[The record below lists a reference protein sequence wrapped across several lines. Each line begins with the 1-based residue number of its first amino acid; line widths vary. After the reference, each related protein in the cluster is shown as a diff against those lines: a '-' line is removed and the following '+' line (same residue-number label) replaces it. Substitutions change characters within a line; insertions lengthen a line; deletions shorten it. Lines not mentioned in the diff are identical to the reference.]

1 MAKPWE
7 REKAEPELVVGNGT
21 RAQGAVT
28 YRGKALRIADI
39 AIPSRGLWEMRSR
52 RSRSFV
58 SACESIVAGTEAR
71 QECQRLGRSDS
82 PFGEE
87 NAPGAEKVA
96 GPAEANL
103 GVVNRRIPRQRIWAA
118 SPHHES
124 GTDEA
129 WVLVVSVTRGR
140 SRSDAS
146 CIAGTGVAQG
156 NLGTSQLQAT

>member
-1 MAKPWE
+1 MAKPRE
-7 REKAEPELVVGNGT
+7 REKTEPELVVGNGT
-21 RAQGAVT
+21 RTRGAVT
-28 YRGKALRIADI
+28 YRGKALRIANI
-39 AIPSRGLWEMRSR
+39 AVSSRGLWEMRSR

-58 SACESIVAGTEAR
+58 SARESAVVNLGAR

-124 GTDEA
+124 GTHEA
-129 WVLVVSVTRGR
+129 
-140 SRSDAS
+140 
-146 CIAGTGVAQG
+146 
-156 NLGTSQLQAT
+156 